1 MSGRAR
7 RSWGAPPDLRARM
20 GLRVPRLSDAVSTEN
35 RVVTT
40 EADYE
45 ALERGFCTS
54 WNGANAGMKSIRAPA
69 KGKAADAKDRCAW
82 TTPHVLDE
90 RGQAVRMS
98 LEEDGLEVVEDD
110 NNEVDRR
117 REEERVVVSDDDM
130 DDAYVEYSEDE
141 YEDEDVSFSRDHT
154 GALRAEY
161 GDATHGTNVSRPERA
176 ERDLA

>member
-1 MSGRAR
+1 
-7 RSWGAPPDLRARM
+7 M

-40 EADYE
+40 GADYE

-110 NNEVDRR
+110 NDEVDRR

-161 GDATHGTNVSRPERA
+161 YGATHGTNVSRPERA

>member
-1 MSGRAR
+1 
-7 RSWGAPPDLRARM
+7 M
-20 GLRVPRLSDAVSTEN
+20 GLRVPRLSDGVSTEN

-40 EADYE
+40 GADYE

-98 LEEDGLEVVEDD
+98 LEEDGLEVVEDEQD
-110 NNEVDRR
+110 LMQRDRVADPD
-117 REEERVVVSDDDM
+117 VV
-130 DDAYVEYSEDE
+130 A
-141 YEDEDVSFSRDHT
+141 
-154 GALRAEY
+154 
-161 GDATHGTNVSRPERA
+161 
-176 ERDLA
+176 